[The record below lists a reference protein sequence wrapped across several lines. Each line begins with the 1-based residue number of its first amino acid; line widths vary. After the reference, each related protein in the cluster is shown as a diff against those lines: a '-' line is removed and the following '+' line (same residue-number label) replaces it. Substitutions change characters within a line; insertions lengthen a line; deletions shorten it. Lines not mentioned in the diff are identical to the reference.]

1 LQLRDERWSE
11 WVIKQAVWL
20 GGLLDFERAAQV
32 LEQIG
37 GVSISDST
45 VWRLCQTWG
54 RGFGEVE
61 AAQWT
66 AANSTNNHVQVEG
79 KGSIALAPEA
89 QSGQFTKMGASMD
102 GAMVHIR
109 DEGWKE
115 LKVGC
120 VFDIEA
126 VEAEE
131 LEAEGVEGREGGRA
145 PRATNQSY
153 VAHLGGPEV
162 FGQTLWGEAHRR
174 GWERVAHTL
183 VLADGAAWIWNLAGE
198 HFYDSTQL
206 VDWYHGAQHLAS
218 ASQAVHEGD
227 VPAAQQWLAEHK
239 KLLFEGGAG
248 YLAEVL
254 ADLADKQPK
263 QAEQL
268 KLSVEAGY
276 FSNNAHRMN
285 YSQLREAGY
294 PIGSGMV
301 ESAGKQFKARFAGV
315 GMRWSRAGAE
325 KLLPIRTA
333 ILSSRFEQC
342 WHLAYNSP
350 LI

>member
-1 LQLRDERWSE
+1 MRLWEERWSE

-45 VWRLCQTWG
+45 VWRLCQEWG
-54 RGFGEVE
+54 GSFGEVE

-66 AANSTNNHVQVEG
+66 AANSANQVQVEG
-79 KGSIALAPEA
+79 DCSNALAA
-89 QSGQFTKMGASMD
+89 QVQFTKMGKMGTSMD
-102 GAMVHIR
+102 GVMIHIR

-126 VEAEE
+126 IEAEE
-131 LEAEGVEGREGGRA
+131 LALAGEAEVREEVRVRA
-145 PRATNQSY
+145 NNQSY

-162 FGQTLWGEAHRR
+162 FGQMIWGEAHRR
-174 GWERVAHTL
+174 GWEKADHTL
-183 VLADGAAWIWNLAGE
+183 VVADGAAWIWNLAEE
-198 HFYDSTQL
+198 HFYDSAQL

-218 ASQAVHEGD
+218 ASVAAHEGD
-227 VPAAQQWLAEHK
+227 APAAQQWLEEQK

-248 YLAEVL
+248 YLAQVL

-268 KLSVEAGY
+268 NVEGGY

-285 YSQLREAGY
+285 YSQMREAGY
-294 PIGSGMV
+294 PIGSGTV
-301 ESAGKQFKARFAGV
+301 ESAGKQFKARFAGP
-315 GMRWSRAGAE
+315 GMRWSRCGAE
-325 KLLPIRTA
+325 KLLPVRTA

-342 WHLAYNSP
+342 WLLAYNSP
-350 LI
+350 PI

>member
-1 LQLRDERWSE
+1 
-11 WVIKQAVWL
+11 
-20 GGLLDFERAAQV
+20 
-32 LEQIG
+32 
-37 GVSISDST
+37 
-45 VWRLCQTWG
+45 
-54 RGFGEVE
+54 
-61 AAQWT
+61 
-66 AANSTNNHVQVEG
+66 
-79 KGSIALAPEA
+79 
-89 QSGQFTKMGASMD
+89 M
-102 GAMVHIR
+102 
-109 DEGWKE
+109 
-115 LKVGC
+115 
-120 VFDIEA
+120 
-126 VEAEE
+126 
-131 LEAEGVEGREGGRA
+131 
-145 PRATNQSY
+145 
-153 VAHLGGPEV
+153 
-162 FGQTLWGEAHRR
+162 
-174 GWERVAHTL
+174 
-183 VLADGAAWIWNLAGE
+183 
-198 HFYDSTQL
+198 
-206 VDWYHGAQHLAS
+206 
-218 ASQAVHEGD
+218 
-227 VPAAQQWLAEHK
+227 PAAQQWLAEHK

-301 ESAGKQFKARFAGV
+301 ESAGKQFKARFAGA

>member
-1 LQLRDERWSE
+1 MQLWDEHWSE

-20 GGLLDFERAAQV
+20 GGLLDFERGAQV

-54 RGFGEVE
+54 SSFGEVE

-66 AANSTNNHVQVEG
+66 AANSPNYVQVEG
-79 KGSIALAPEA
+79 KGSIAPAA
-89 QSGQFTKMGASMD
+89 QAQFTKMGASMD
-102 GAMVHIR
+102 GAMIHIR

-126 VEAEE
+126 GEPTSASTSAGELKVED
-131 LEAEGVEGREGGRA
+131 VEGSEGG
-145 PRATNQSY
+145 RATNQSY
-153 VAHLGGPEV
+153 VAHLGGSEV

-183 VLADGAAWIWNLAGE
+183 VLADGATWIWNLAGE
-198 HFYDSTQL
+198 YFYDSAQL

-218 ASQAVHEGD
+218 ASQAAHED
-227 VPAAQQWLAEHK
+227 NAPAGQQWLTEHK

-248 YLAEVL
+248 YLAGVL

-268 KLSVEAGY
+268 NVEAGY

-285 YSQLREAGY
+285 YWQMREAGY

-301 ESAGKQFKARFAGV
+301 ESAGKQFKARFAGP
-315 GMRWSRAGAE
+315 GMRWSRSGAE
-325 KLLPIRTA
+325 KLLPVRTA

-342 WHLAYNSP
+342 WHLTYNSP
-350 LI
+350 PI